1 MQRKAFLI
9 GACVLSATPAHAS
22 SVTLYGIVD
31 SYVEFDRIGSLSSL
45 RQSGGGSSTSRIGLT
60 GVEDL
65 GGGTSTK
72 FVLESGFSPADGSF
86 QGGTLFYRQAYVSL
100 QNTRY
105 GDLRL
110 GRQYTPAFYI
120 VYDGDPFGLNERLS
134 PLALLATSTDTI
146 TSNTTPPIPRFN
158 QAASYLSPDWNGL
171 RVMATYGFPT
181 PNALSTQAGRNYG
194 AGLQYRVGGLYL
206 GAGFQG
212 DTSAGNLAPVVSP
225 STTRHYVFAA
235 NYAFARVKLYAAF
248 LYGVGTAPHLPAFS
262 TASAGASINVGALD
276 RVLVSVVRRDVKG
289 SANDAT
295 ALGVGYDHPLSK
307 RTSLYARYLYV
318 KNGGDARNTVVVGL
332 QPQPGGTGQV
342 FALGLAHRF

>member
-1 MQRKAFLI
+1 MQRKALLI
-9 GACVLSATPAHAS
+9 GACVLSTTHAHGS

-31 SYVEFDRIGSLSSL
+31 SYVEFDRIGSLSSF
-45 RQSGGGSSTSRIGLT
+45 RQSGGGGSTSRIGLT

-86 QGGTLFYRQAYVSL
+86 QGGTLFYRQAYVAL
-100 QNTRY
+100 QDTRY

-120 VYDGDPFGLNERLS
+120 VYDGDPFGLNERMS

-146 TSNTTPPIPRFN
+146 TTNTTPPIARFN
-158 QAASYLSPDWNGL
+158 QAASYLGPDWNGL
-171 RVMATYGFPT
+171 RMMATYGFPT

-194 AGLQYRVGGLYL
+194 AGLQYRIGGLYV

-212 DTSAGNLAPVVSP
+212 DVSTGNLAPVVQP
-225 STTRHYVFAA
+225 TTTHHYVFGA
-235 NYAFARVKLYAAF
+235 NYAFARVKLYGAF
-248 LYGVGTAPHLPAFS
+248 LYGASTAHGLPAFS
-262 TASAGASINVGALD
+262 TASVGAAINVGALD
-276 RVLVSVVRRDVKG
+276 RVLVSIVRRDVKG

-295 ALGVGYDHPLSK
+295 AFGVGYDHPLSK
-307 RTSLYARYLYV
+307 RTSVYARYLYL
-318 KNGGDARNTVVVGL
+318 KNGGDARNTVVAGV
-332 QPQPGGTGQV
+332 QPQPGGTEQV
-342 FALGLAHRF
+342 LALGITHRF

>member
-1 MQRKAFLI
+1 MQRKALLL
-9 GACVLSATPAHAS
+9 GVCVLCAPPAHA

-31 SYVEFDRIGSLSSL
+31 SYVEFDRVGGLSAL
-45 RQSGGGSSTSRIGLT
+45 RQSGGGSSTSRLGLT
-60 GVEDL
+60 GIEDL

-105 GDLRL
+105 GDIRL
-110 GRQYTPAFYI
+110 GRQYTPAFYV
-120 VYDGDPFGLNERLS
+120 VYDGDPFGLNERMS
-134 PLALLATSTDTI
+134 PLALLATSTDTL
-146 TSNTTPPIPRFN
+146 TAATTPPIPRFN
-158 QAASYLSPDWNGL
+158 QAVSYLGPDWNGL

-194 AGLQYRVGGLYL
+194 AGLQYRIGGLYL

-212 DTSAGNLAPVVSP
+212 DTSSGSLTPVVQP

-235 NYAFARVKLYAAF
+235 NYAFARVKLYGAF
-248 LYGVGTAPHLPAFS
+248 LYGASTAQGQPAFS
-262 TASAGASINVGALD
+262 TASVGASLAVGALD

-307 RTSLYARYLYV
+307 RTSVYARYLYM
-318 KNGGDARNTVVVGL
+318 KNGGDARNSVVVGL
-332 QPQPGGTGQV
+332 QPQPGGTEQV
-342 FALGLAHRF
+342 VALGLVHRF